1 MGYITD
7 AIADQVAPLTKQRGR
22 SYFVS
27 GAVLL
32 IEGDEEHVVA
42 TVQGSRRYDVE
53 ISAGEVL
60 VDTSC
65 TCPFFTR
72 DFEPCKH
79 IWAAALAAEQKGYVG
94 LARDLADD
102 DFDVGGAARFSAPN
116 GPARAEKRPA
126 RADWKYDLHKLRQAV
141 GSPNPPWM
149 VPASPERQLVYLV
162 DVDTSTD
169 TRKLVL
175 EVDHRDRKKD
185 GSFGKLKT
193 SKLYGHD
200 IPKLQDET
208 DRRVLSIL
216 FGVRQE
222 ITYGYSAHDYESS
235 AAYFTVPAT
244 LWDVLLPL
252 VCSTGRC
259 YLQRQESV
267 DDADLV
273 RWDGG

>member
-72 DFEPCKH
+72 DYEPCKH
-79 IWAAALAAEQKGYVG
+79 IWATALAAEQKGYVG
-94 LARDLADD
+94 IARDLAED
-102 DFDVGGAARFSAPN
+102 DFEVIVEPPVGRNNQSARVQ
-116 GPARAEKRPA
+116 KRPA
-126 RADWKYDLHKLRQAV
+126 AADWKYDLQKMRAALETGKREI
-141 GSPNPPWM
+141 PTI
-149 VPASPERQLVYLV
+149 ASPERQLVYLI
-162 DVDTSTD
+162 DIDNSAD

-175 EVDHRDRKKD
+175 EIAHRDRKKD
-185 GSFGKLKT
+185 GS
-193 SKLYGHD
+193 
-200 IPKLQDET
+200 
-208 DRRVLSIL
+208 
-216 FGVRQE
+216 
-222 ITYGYSAHDYESS
+222 
-235 AAYFTVPAT
+235 
-244 LWDVLLPL
+244 
-252 VCSTGRC
+252 
-259 YLQRQESV
+259 
-267 DDADLV
+267 
-273 RWDGG
+273 